1 MVDIYY
7 IDNDN
12 LIELTGL
19 RDAVNSLY
27 LSGAT
32 VQLTMVDAATDVEIG
47 GQTWPAA
54 MSYVNGSDGDY
65 RLTLEYDLD
74 VSEGQTLLAK
84 VIADAGEGLR
94 MSLRVP
100 VLALYRAGE

>member
-19 RDAVNSLY
+19 RDAANNLY
-27 LSGAT
+27 LSGVA
-32 VQLTMVDAATDVEIG
+32 VQLTMVDAATDVDIS
-47 GQTWPAA
+47 GQSWPAT
-54 MSYVNGSDGDY
+54 MSYVAGSDGDY
-65 RLTLEYDLD
+65 QLTLEYDLD
-74 VSEGQTLLAK
+74 VTEGQTLLAK
-84 VIADAGEGLR
+84 VVADAGSGLR